1 MTKYGIYDKF
11 GPVEIVESEVL
22 AKANASTI
30 YKGTYHKLGFF
41 EVRGVRREIEDRKTL
56 AEK

>member
-30 YKGTYHKLGFF
+30 YKVTYHKLGFF